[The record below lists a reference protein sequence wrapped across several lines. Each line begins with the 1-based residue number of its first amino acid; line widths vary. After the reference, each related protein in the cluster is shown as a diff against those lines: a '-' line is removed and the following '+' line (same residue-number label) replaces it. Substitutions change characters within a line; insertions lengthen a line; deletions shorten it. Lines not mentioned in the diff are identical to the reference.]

1 MALLSDVGKHLIK
14 KMPFFNWPPF
24 SSHRSPTYVENWNDG
39 FFDDSVSNAANSSK
53 AVGFSSPKWRVR
65 GRGGYQ

>member
-1 MALLSDVGKHLIK
+1 MVLLSADVGKHLIK

-39 FFDDSVSNAANSSK
+39 FFDDSVSNAANIARLLVSQVLS
-53 AVGFSSPKWRVR
+53 
-65 GRGGYQ
+65 GG